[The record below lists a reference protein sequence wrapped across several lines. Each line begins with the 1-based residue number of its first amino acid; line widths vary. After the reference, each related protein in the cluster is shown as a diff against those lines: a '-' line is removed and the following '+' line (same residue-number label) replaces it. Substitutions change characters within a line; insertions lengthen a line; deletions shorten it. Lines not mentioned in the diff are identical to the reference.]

1 MTGARTPVIEEH
13 LFADDGIVP
22 NNPRLPL
29 VVYRG
34 VLDTGPDAAGAC
46 EVTHVYGRQEAHHVI
61 MESKAD
67 YDERFADL
75 SSLIEQVLPDAYQSS
90 SASGRQG

>member
-29 VVYRG
+29 VV
-34 VLDTGPDAAGAC
+34 
-46 EVTHVYGRQEAHHVI
+46 
-61 MESKAD
+61 
-67 YDERFADL
+67 
-75 SSLIEQVLPDAYQSS
+75 
-90 SASGRQG
+90 